1 MSKRKFKIGD
11 TVEVFGYPGKQ
22 AKITEFVEDIEG
34 GVRLDQNI
42 GGFRF
47 WNVIDLDLI
56 EAAPKK

>member
-1 MSKRKFKIGD
+1 MSKPKFKIGD

-22 AKITEFVEDIEG
+22 AKIEGFCDDIDG
-34 GVRLDQNI
+34 GVQLDRKI
-42 GGFRF
+42 AGFEW